1 MQQAMI
7 KIMYDRRWLFTVLLL
22 ILAICPLFLS
32 DFRLNLL
39 GRFLTFAILVIGL
52 DLLWGYTGVLSLGHG
67 IFFGV
72 GAYIMAIYLKM
83 EAATG
88 GVPDFMMWNGITELP
103 WFWVILKSPYLA
115 IPFAIIIPMLIAG
128 VLGFIIFRNRI
139 KDVYFTILT
148 QALVI
153 VTVTL
158 IISKQEFTGG
168 TNGITGFS
176 TIFGHSLSVPLTQK
190 FIYFTTIASLGLI
203 FFLCYRLVNSRFGK
217 TLIAIRDGEN
227 RLRFS
232 GYDTSLFKVLI
243 FSISAGIAGLA
254 GMLFVL
260 QVGMISPTTIGIVP
274 SIEMILWVAIG
285 GRGTLIGPVIG
296 AILTNLAKTFFSEN
310 YPDIWL
316 FFLGSVFVIVVL
328 FLPGGLMSLFKKL
341 KWKKQGGLS
350 DDANKTTKEKS
361 EDYTAV

>member
-1 MQQAMI
+1 MQQSMV
-7 KIMYDRRWLFTVLLL
+7 KMMYDRRWLFTIILLVLAL
-22 ILAICPLFLS
+22 CPLFLS

-67 IFFGV
+67 IFFGI
-72 GAYIMAIYLKM
+72 GAYVMAIYLKL
-83 EAATG
+83 EAG
-88 GVPDFMMWNGITELP
+88 GGAVPDFMMWNGITELP
-103 WFWVILKSPYLA
+103 WFWTVLANPFLA
-115 IPFAIIIPMLIAG
+115 IFLAITFPMLVAG
-128 VLGFIIFRNRI
+128 MLGFFIFRNRI

-158 IISKQEFTGG
+158 IVSQQEYTGG

-176 TIFGHSLSVPLTQK
+176 TIFGFSLTASSTQTFLY
-190 FIYFTTIASLGLI
+190 FITVACLGLI
-203 FFLCYRLVNSRFGK
+203 FFLCYRLISSRFGK
-217 TLIAIRDGEN
+217 ALIAIRDGEN

-232 GYDTSLFKVLI
+232 GYDTSLFKVFV

-296 AILTNLAKTFFSEN
+296 ATLTNLAKTFFSEN

-328 FLPGGLMSLFKKL
+328 FLPGGLMSLTKKL
-341 KWKKQGGLS
+341 RLKLKGGTIYATKKVS
-350 DDANKTTKEKS
+350 KNHS
-361 EDYTAV
+361 SV

>member
-1 MQQAMI
+1 MPFSLTKYI
-7 KIMYDRRWLFTVLLL
+7 FDRRWLFVVLLL
-22 ILAICPLFLS
+22 VLVLCPLFLS

-52 DLLWGYTGVLSLGHG
+52 DLLWGYSGVLSLGHG
-67 IFFGV
+67 IFFGA
-72 GAYIMAIYLKM
+72 GAYIMAIYLKL
-83 EAATG
+83 EASGT
-88 GVPDFMMWNGITELP
+88 VPDFMMWNGITELP
-103 WFWVILKSPYLA
+103 WFWAMFQSPFAA
-115 IPFAIIIPMLIAG
+115 IPMAIILPAIIAAI
-128 VLGFIIFRNRI
+128 LGFIIFRNRI

-176 TIFGHSLSVPLTQK
+176 TIFGQPLMSASTQK
-190 FIYFTTIASLGLI
+190 IIYFITVVCLGLI
-203 FFLCYRLVNSRFGK
+203 FFLCYRLVHSRFGK

-232 GYDTSLFKVLI
+232 GYDTSLFKV
-243 FSISAGIAGLA
+243 FVFAISAGIAGLA

-285 GRGTLIGPVIG
+285 GRGTLIGPVFG
-296 AILTNLAKTFFSEN
+296 AIITNLAKTFFSEN

-328 FLPGGLMSLFKKL
+328 FLPGGLMSLFQKIRFKK
-341 KWKKQGGLS
+341 KGGT
-350 DDANKTTKEKS
+350 AYETKSISKNGARKR
-361 EDYTAV
+361 TAV

>member
-1 MQQAMI
+1 MPFSVTKYMF
-7 KIMYDRRWLFTVLLL
+7 DRRWMFVALL
-22 ILAICPLFLS
+22 IVLVLCPLFLS

-39 GRFLTFAILVIGL
+39 GRFLAFAILVIGL
-52 DLLWGYTGVLSLGHG
+52 DLLWGYSGVLSLGHG

-72 GAYIMAIYLKM
+72 GAYIMAIYLKL
-83 EAATG
+83 EASGT
-88 GVPDFMMWNGITELP
+88 VPDFMMWNGITELP
-103 WFWVILKSPYLA
+103 WFWAVFKSPFVAIPLA
-115 IPFAIIIPMLIAG
+115 ILLPALIAG
-128 VLGFIIFRNRI
+128 VLGFFIFRNRI

-168 TNGITGFS
+168 TNGMTGFS
-176 TIFGHSLSVPLTQK
+176 TIFGQPLMAPSTQK
-190 FIYFTTIASLGLI
+190 IIYFVTIACLAAI
-203 FFLCYRLVNSRFGK
+203 FFLCYRLVHSRFGK
-217 TLIAIRDGEN
+217 TLVAIRDGEN

-232 GYDTSLFKVLI
+232 GYDTSLFKV
-243 FSISAGIAGLA
+243 FVFAISAGIAGLA

-296 AILTNLAKTFFSEN
+296 AIVTNLAKTFFSEN

-328 FLPGGLMSLFKKL
+328 FLPGGLMSLFDKLRGKK
-341 KWKKQGGLS
+341 KGGRE
-350 DDANKTTKEKS
+350 DETKPIS
-361 EDYTAV
+361 EDGESKRTAV